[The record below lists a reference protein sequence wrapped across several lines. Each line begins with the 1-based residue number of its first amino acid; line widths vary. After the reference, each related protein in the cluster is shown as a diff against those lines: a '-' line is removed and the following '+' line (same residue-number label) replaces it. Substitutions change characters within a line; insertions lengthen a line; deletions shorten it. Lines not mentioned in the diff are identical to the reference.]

1 MRVAYPLRIVVAI
14 GLALGVPGGVRARG
28 GDSPSAA
35 TIVLSQVTLETRRVS
50 FQGTVIDRC
59 DEPPR
64 LIVVTA
70 AHGLFPLGEGTPI
83 AVRPVGGAV
92 TLRGTVESAVPNPGY
107 KPVRSRDPR
116 SVQRFQGAIG
126 SDNSVLTFR
135 LKLDDDEARRSF
147 RALRT
152 MPVTARPVPGR
163 TQIGVL
169 TVHVVDRNG
178 VEHVVKGGNSLN
190 PKWLAWGARYR
201 PRPGDSGAG
210 VFLVADSPE
219 SSAGPRALLIGNVVA
234 SDDSGG
240 IAALFSLAEFPALGD
255 SLLRAR

>member
-1 MRVAYPLRIVVAI
+1 MRVPNPLRIVVAI
-14 GLALGVPGGVRARG
+14 GLALGVSGGGRA
-28 GDSPSAA
+28 GDSPSEA
-35 TIVLSQVTLETRRVS
+35 TIAGSQITLETRQVS
-50 FQGTVIDRC
+50 FQGTVIDRS

-64 LIVVTA
+64 LVVVTA

-83 AVRPVGGAV
+83 AVRPVSGGV
-92 TLRGTVESAVPNPGY
+92 TLRGAVESAVPNPGY
-107 KPVRSRDPR
+107 KPVRSRDSR
-116 SVQRFQGAIG
+116 SAQRFQGAIG
-126 SDNSVLTFR
+126 SDNSVLTVR
-135 LKLDDDEARRSF
+135 LKLGGDDEERRTF

-152 MPVTARPVPGR
+152 VPVTAQPVPAR
-163 TQIGVL
+163 SQVGVL

-219 SSAGPRALLIGNVVA
+219 SSAGPRAVLIGNVVA

-240 IAALFSLAEFPALGD
+240 IAALFSIAEFPALTV
-255 SLLRAR
+255 SALRAR